1 MQGLARARRVLVVDD
16 DPSVRRGLVR
26 MLQFERWDAQDA
38 PNVTEALTSV
48 DSWTPDVV
56 LTDLRMP
63 GMDGVALIEALRLR
77 LPGVPVVVMT
87 ASTDIASAGRAMRAG
102 AVDYLTK
109 PIELTEVLKALESA
123 AGRTW
128 PDLDPEALR
137 LTREIGP
144 ALADPRLD
152 VEATLEIVT
161 RLSSEALG
169 DLVFARLAR
178 EGGLLLPA
186 AFHHP
191 LPEARALVDRALRHS
206 WPVEEG
212 PLARALAPWAPI
224 VVQLSGEEVQGFCS
238 AKGLSAYAAR
248 FGASSMLLAA
258 LRGRGSTLG
267 ILGWVRGPSRRP
279 YGERELSLLETI
291 AGRASFAV
299 EAGLLA
305 ARLADQQRQTERAE
319 ESLRHSQE
327 QLGQSQRMDA
337 LGRLAGGAAHD
348 FNNVLSVV
356 LGYADLLLEDDDL
369 SDAARA
375 KAQGILKAAQ
385 HGAALTRQLLA
396 YGRQQMLEPR
406 IVDLNE
412 TVEGLADMLRRIVG
426 TGIEVRLELSTD
438 LGRVKLDPTQIQQ
451 VLINLAINARDA
463 MSGGGALTVRT
474 ANAPPREDAGD
485 GARPWAM
492 LSVTDT
498 GVGMDTETQARIFE
512 PFFTTKGPGKGT
524 GLGLATVQGIVE
536 QSGGRIEVDTT
547 PGGGATFRVYFPHSR
562 EGASRKSSKPK
573 LAASRGG
580 ETILLMEQDDDV
592 RTLLA
597 RFLGRGG
604 YRVLTAA
611 SAAEARACSQGEP
624 GTIALLLAG
633 SVASGPV
640 GLDLP
645 DELLRARPEMRVL
658 YLAPR
663 APGAA
668 RGSPSEEASF
678 LPKPVARD
686 VLLAKV
692 RTVLDGAA

>member
-1 MQGLARARRVLVVDD
+1 MQGLARPRRVLVVDD
-16 DPSVRRGLVR
+16 EPSVRRGLVR
-26 MLQFERWDAQDA
+26 MLRFEHWDAQDA
-38 PNVTEALTSV
+38 PSVTEALAAV
-48 DSWTPDVV
+48 ESWAPDVV

-109 PIELTEVLKALESA
+109 PIELVDVMKALESA
-123 AGRTW
+123 AGRRW

-191 LPEARALVDRALRHS
+191 LPEACALVDRPLRHS
-206 WPVEEG
+206 WPAEDAL
-212 PLARALAPWAPI
+212 LAKALAPGAPV
-224 VVQLSGEEVQGFCS
+224 VVQLSEEEVQAFC
-238 AKGLSAYAAR
+238 AAQGLSAYAAR

-267 ILGWVRGPSRRP
+267 LLGWVRGPSRRS

-337 LGRLAGGAAHD
+337 LGRLAGGVAHD

-369 SDAARA
+369 PEAARA
-375 KAQGILKAAQ
+375 KVQGILKAAQ
-385 HGAALTRQLLA
+385 HGAALTAQLLA

-412 TVEGLADMLRRIVG
+412 TVEGLADMLRRVVG
-426 TGIEVRLELSTD
+426 PRSTGC
-438 LGRVKLDPTQIQQ
+438 
-451 VLINLAINARDA
+451 A
-463 MSGGGALTVRT
+463 
-474 ANAPPREDAGD
+474 
-485 GARPWAM
+485 
-492 LSVTDT
+492 
-498 GVGMDTETQARIFE
+498 
-512 PFFTTKGPGKGT
+512 
-524 GLGLATVQGIVE
+524 
-536 QSGGRIEVDTT
+536 
-547 PGGGATFRVYFPHSR
+547 
-562 EGASRKSSKPK
+562 
-573 LAASRGG
+573 
-580 ETILLMEQDDDV
+580 
-592 RTLLA
+592 
-597 RFLGRGG
+597 
-604 YRVLTAA
+604 
-611 SAAEARACSQGEP
+611 
-624 GTIALLLAG
+624 
-633 SVASGPV
+633 
-640 GLDLP
+640 
-645 DELLRARPEMRVL
+645 
-658 YLAPR
+658 
-663 APGAA
+663 
-668 RGSPSEEASF
+668 
-678 LPKPVARD
+678 LPKPQRSPMEIS
-686 VLLAKV
+686 
-692 RTVLDGAA
+692 